1 MPSPRRHQQHAIAPT
16 AGLARAALTAVLSGG
31 DVAIGQRLIVIVAPH
46 GERVLADLGVDV
58 HDAATLARRLAA
70 AEARAIQERLRD
82 ELLAPEWLAIAGI
95 DRIGRTDRQRV
106 IAALLDAVADRGRAA
121 CVTMALPPA
130 AAAVDPMLESRLSS
144 GLVVTLP
151 ASETHGRAT
160 PGATSVPMVI
170 RTTARVHDVE
180 VSDIVGQSRQRS
192 IVRCRSIAMY
202 VARVCT
208 ASSLETIG
216 RAFGG
221 RDHTTA
227 MRSVRSVERQLA
239 GDPSLAADVRGVI
252 AALGATGTRSRKSQN
267 ACRIS
272 VGSPVEDRCRTG

>member
-31 DVAIGQRLIVIVAPH
+31 DVTIGQRLIVIVAPH
-46 GERVLADLGVDV
+46 GEGVLADLGVDV

-82 ELLAPEWLAIAGI
+82 ELLAPECLAIAGI
-95 DRIGRTDRQRV
+95 DRIGRTDRQRI

-121 CVTMALPPA
+121 CVTMALLPA
-130 AAAVDPMLESRLSS
+130 AADLDPMLESRLSS

-151 ASETHGRAT
+151 ATETHGRAM
-160 PGATSVPMVI
+160 PRAPSVPAVI
-170 RTTARVHDVE
+170 RTTAKVHDIAI
-180 VSDIVGQSRQRS
+180 SDLVGQSRQRS

-202 VARVCT
+202 VARLCT

-227 MRSVRSVERQLA
+227 MRSVRSVESHLA
-239 GDPSLAADVRGVI
+239 GDPSLAADVRVVI
-252 AALGATGTRSRKSQN
+252 AALEANGTRSRRSRN
-267 ACRIS
+267 ACRIG
-272 VGSPVEDRCRTG
+272 VGFPAEGRCQTG

>member
-1 MPSPRRHQQHAIAPT
+1 MPSPCRHQQHAITPT
-16 AGLARAALTAVLSGG
+16 AGLARAALTAVLAGG

-46 GERVLADLGVDV
+46 GERVLADLGVHV

-70 AEARAIQERLRD
+70 AEARATQERLRD
-82 ELLAPEWLAIAGI
+82 DLLAPEWLAIAGI
-95 DRIGRTDRQRV
+95 DRVGRADRQRV
-106 IAALLDAVADRGRAA
+106 IASLLDAGADRGRAT

-130 AAAVDPMLESRLSS
+130 AAALDPMLESRLSS

-151 ASETHGRAT
+151 ATTHHGRAT
-160 PGATSVPMVI
+160 PVATSVPVVI
-170 RTTARVHDVE
+170 RTTARVHRVD
-180 VSDIVGQSRQRS
+180 VSDLVGQSRQRS

-216 RAFGG
+216 RACGG

-227 MRSVRSVERQLA
+227 MRSVKSVERQLA
-239 GDPSLAADVRGVI
+239 GDPSLAADVQVVI
-252 AALGATGTRSRKSQN
+252 AALEAHSTRSRRPQD
-267 ACRIS
+267 ACRIG
-272 VGSPVEDRCRTG
+272 VGFPAEGRCRTG